1 MHVNDLSDCYLKLIE
16 AAVAGGGKATWGK
29 EGYYLTE
36 NGTLIWGDMSKVVAV
51 EAHKQGLIPTDKVVS
66 VSNEE
71 VDRLRNHGSLLWGA
85 NSRGTA
91 LRARKLLGWSP
102 RGKRVEAETPQLVQ
116 EEARNLGLIIG
127 HAAQVA
133 G

>member
-1 MHVNDLSDCYLKLIE
+1 VHVNDLSDCYLKLIE

-127 HAAQVA
+127 HAAQVT

>member
-1 MHVNDLSDCYLKLIE
+1 VHVNDLSDCFLKLIE

-36 NGTLIWGDMSKVVAV
+36 NGTLIWGDMSRMVAV
-51 EAHKQGLIPTDKVVS
+51 EAHKQGLIPTDELIS
-66 VSNEE
+66 VSAEE
-71 VDRLRNHGSLLWGA
+71 ANRLREHGALLWGA

-91 LRARKLLGWSP
+91 IRARKLLGWSP
-102 RGKRVEAETPQLVQ
+102 RGQSVEADTPQLVQ
-116 EEARNLGLIIG
+116 EEARSLGLITG
-127 HAAQVA
+127 HATKVA